1 MDTRPTARWWPLPT
15 VVDLP
20 ELRPER
26 LSFFEIALGELH
38 QVVQPGA
45 LVIAAYGLVQRP
57 PHQLHRVA
65 LRRPRRQGMQTDAPR
80 RLLHVFF
87 DAFAQMAAVV
97 VCGKMQLLVAAVRP
111 PELVEELDEKLVVS
125 AFSRDPVEAPRL
137 EVERPADPHLAVGTR
152 GAQGLLFP
160 SAHPAKAHLGVGLQ
174 LGLVLEKR
182 PRLLRHLQDI
192 LEPGVLLYDLLFGV
206 FLRRDEARPPPAEA
220 QAVQRAAH
228 GLPAQAEEPF
238 PFPEKLHSEQLAAP
252 ARAQP
257 AMFDG
262 RVLFEQLLDALV
274 RLLPE
279 QRSRAARRPAVV
291 EGGAPF
297 PDEAGYDRINGG
309 ARAEEHASDLGGR
322 ASIGGEQR
330 DVHPEPAAGLR
341 FALHLDD
348 EVFAYLRCDGDIL
361 HVRPFLRWLD
371 GCGVFTMPQRTA
383 ACSII
388 LCFYLGDKASAC
400 CHHVWQKGLLKD
412 TVQQWVTSS

>member
-1 MDTRPTARWWPLPT
+1 
-15 VVDLP
+15 
-20 ELRPER
+20 
-26 LSFFEIALGELH
+26 
-38 QVVQPGA
+38 
-45 LVIAAYGLVQRP
+45 
-57 PHQLHRVA
+57 
-65 LRRPRRQGMQTDAPR
+65 
-80 RLLHVFF
+80 
-87 DAFAQMAAVV
+87 
-97 VCGKMQLLVAAVRP
+97 MQLLVAAVRP
-111 PELVEELDEKLVVS
+111 PELVEQLDEKLVVS
-125 AFSRDPVEAPRL
+125 AFSGDPVEAPRL

-160 SAHPAKAHLGVGLQ
+160 SA
-174 LGLVLEKR
+174 
-182 PRLLRHLQDI
+182 
-192 LEPGVLLYDLLFGV
+192 
-206 FLRRDEARPPPAEA
+206 PPAEA

-262 RVLFEQLLDALV
+262 TVLFEQLLDALV

-279 QRSRAARRPAVV
+279 QRSRAARPAVV

-341 FALHLDD
+341 FVLHLDD

-388 LCFYLGDKASAC
+388 LCFYLVGEFCELRLYGVSRKFAPEC
-400 CHHVWQKGLLKD
+400 GWWHHGSGRKIDPPPEKRVRKE
-412 TVQQWVTSS
+412 